1 MEDVIAGAARDRV
14 VGVVAAVG
22 CAGFLDGMAEGVGI
36 LAVLLGAAACI
47 AWRLRK
53 W

>member
-1 MEDVIAGAARDRV
+1 MEDVVSGATCDRV
-14 VGVVAAVG
+14 VGMM
-22 CAGFLDGMAEGVGI
+22 CAGFMDGMAEGAGI